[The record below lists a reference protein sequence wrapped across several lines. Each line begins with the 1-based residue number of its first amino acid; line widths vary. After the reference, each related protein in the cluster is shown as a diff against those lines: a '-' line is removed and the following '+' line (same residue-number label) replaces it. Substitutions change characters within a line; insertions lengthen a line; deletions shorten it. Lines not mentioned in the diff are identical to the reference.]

1 MYIVYYFVYGRR
13 ADGKVKRKDKK
24 KKSSPEKAVVIK
36 KSIYD
41 VLGVGPDV
49 INDEVKI
56 VIVGNNFIE
65 FHNHNGIVD
74 ITDECIKI
82 NAKKSIYNVNGKFL
96 KICFM
101 SNDEV
106 DIRGIIAS
114 IVSE

>member
-1 MYIVYYFVYGRR
+1 M
-13 ADGKVKRKDKK
+13 KRKDKK
-24 KKSSPEKAVVIK
+24 THKSPEKAVVVK

-56 VIVGNNFIE
+56 VIVGNNFVE
-65 FHNHNGIVD
+65 FHNHNGVID

-82 NAKKSIYNVNGKFL
+82 NTKKAIYNVNGKFL

-106 DIRGIIAS
+106 DIRGIVNS
-114 IVSE
+114 VVSE